1 MWSEELRK
9 MTIEHFGDF
18 GAAMLKSC
26 SENNQFAIGFDRNL
40 YISDRALSLIPD
52 TEKEKRYFIFAIDK
66 YMQPVSFIKAYDL
79 IEELVEDGW
88 ALD

>member
-26 SENNQFAIGFDRNL
+26 SESNQFAIGFDRNL

-52 TEKEKRYFIFAIDK
+52 TEKEKRYFIFTLDK
-66 YMQPVSFIKAYDL
+66 YMRPVLFIKAYDL